1 MNEKKTKTP
10 ADGWG
15 VPAIDWKLSDLD
27 WTIPNIDWKLP
38 DLNWKLP
45 KWDTAKETRSRKTG
59 RLSISVK
66 AELRK

>member
-1 MNEKKTKTP
+1 
-10 ADGWG
+10 

-59 RLSISVK
+59 RQSISVK